1 MQNGQ
6 NRGYLVLK
14 IYHHTTLNCSNL
26 MSLDFHFCFSNVN
39 EILSPR
45 RLEWRNY
52 EVTMTGR
59 KSISVQNVSND
70 AWEKLEFPDRI
81 IKVSLGYNH
90 LVVVTSSQC
99 HIYTTK
105 NWNTPVI
112 FDLREGSVCMLLLA
126 ERLVSYSTWV

>member
-1 MQNGQ
+1 MF
-6 NRGYLVLK
+6 R
-14 IYHHTTLNCSNL
+14 
-26 MSLDFHFCFSNVN
+26 FSNVN
-39 EILSPR
+39 EILSAR
-45 RLEWRNY
+45 RLEWKNY

-81 IKVSLGYNH
+81 IKVSVGYNH

-112 FDLREGSVCMLLLA
+112 FDLREGSVCMILLA
-126 ERLVSYSTWV
+126 ERLVSCAAWV